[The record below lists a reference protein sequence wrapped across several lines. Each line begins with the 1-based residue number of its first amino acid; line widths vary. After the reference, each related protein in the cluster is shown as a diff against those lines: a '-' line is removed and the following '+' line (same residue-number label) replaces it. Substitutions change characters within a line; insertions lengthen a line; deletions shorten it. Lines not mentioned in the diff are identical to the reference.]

1 VAARDPDIR
10 RASARL
16 AGAVRVA
23 GLDAAGRR
31 AMNEPARA
39 ALAQMYRDRA
49 RQELGPDATTA
60 DVDRRAA
67 DLRRV
72 DLRRAALASAQ
83 SRRARRD
90 AEAADQ
96 QAAELDTLL
105 AAEQVQP

>member
-1 VAARDPDIR
+1 VAARDPEIR

-16 AGAVRVA
+16 AGAIRVA
-23 GLDAAGRR
+23 GLDADGRR

-49 RQELGPDATTA
+49 RQELGPDAATA
-60 DVDRRAA
+60 DVDRRAT

-83 SRRARRD
+83 ARRARHE
-90 AEAADQ
+90 AELAVQ
-96 QAAELDTLL
+96 ETAELDQLL
-105 AAEQVQP
+105 AAETQP

>member
-1 VAARDPDIR
+1 MAATDPEVR

-23 GLDAAGRR
+23 GLDAEGRR
-31 AMNEPARA
+31 RMNEPARA
-39 ALAQMYRDRA
+39 ALAQLYRDRA
-49 RQELGPDATTA
+49 RQELGPHATA
-60 DVDRRAA
+60 EDVDRRAA

-83 SRRARRD
+83 ARKARRE

-96 QAAELDTLL
+96 QAAELDQLL
-105 AAEQVQP
+105 AAETQP